1 MTPRP
6 LSRILPA
13 FLAMM
18 LSSTISPA
26 QYFSSGR
33 GIATGAY
40 TGVVSDLG
48 ALDWNPAGLTS
59 IRDWELSTANFF
71 QFHAGEQ
78 NLTFHHAAAG
88 KRFLSDHAAAVRVS
102 PGIRLDLIVPS
113 TFTVED
119 SNATIMTQF
128 DKEITYTEQFALG
141 YAFRAADYLSL
152 GFSAHFLEEKVTTT
166 EYSIDSSNV
175 ITSSPLVRRGNSWS
189 VDWGVMWD
197 PAPAWRLGAVAKNLF
212 RITESSVP
220 EEMNSFRLNLP
231 KTVRAGASFTGL
243 AGFNF
248 SADTDFENRL
258 RAGTD
263 WDITRF
269 LNAAA
274 GMYFNA
280 NSGFSAE
287 AAGAGVFYSVANVD
301 IMLSGIFFTDQTS
314 RRGSADLA
322 LFEGAGVDEIEYTR
336 FTGDR
341 ASLSLTLNLGR
352 TRDPIAKIEYVEMLT
367 DIYPSSSRV
376 YAFRPVGRARIR
388 NESDSPIEARVSFNI
403 ERYMDVP
410 TESRPQVIGP
420 GETAE
425 VPFFAVLNS
434 AVQGLRTMVVREGEV
449 SVSAVRTGESE
460 DTYAAHVLLRG
471 KNDWN
476 GDVTLLKYFV
486 TPDDPDILNFTRSV
500 LNDRAPELDTTD
512 ARMRNFE
519 RARVLFD
526 ALAGRL
532 LYVNDPRGSQDNVQY
547 PSETLSLKG
556 GDCDDMSVLYS
567 SMLASI
573 GIRTAFIDVVP
584 PERPDSAHIFMMFD
598 TGIPSEDAALVGDN
612 SKRYVIRNGRD
623 RINGEGNVNTLWIP
637 VETTLTR
644 RGFDRAWTDGADQY
658 YRDVEVELGL
668 MRGWVRVVDQG
679 LDF

>member
-1 MTPRP
+1 MTPTP
-6 LSRILPA
+6 LFRILSA

-18 LSSTISPA
+18 LSTTISPA

-33 GIATGAY
+33 GTALGAWSGIAT
-40 TGVVSDLG
+40 DLG

-59 IRDWELSTANFF
+59 VRDWELSTSNFF
-71 QFHAGEQ
+71 QFHSGEQ
-78 NLTFHHAAAG
+78 NLTFHHVAAG

-113 TFTVED
+113 TFIVED
-119 SNATIMTQF
+119 SNATITTQF
-128 DKEITYTEQFALG
+128 AREITYSEQFALG
-141 YAFRAADYLSL
+141 YAFRAAEDLSL
-152 GFSAHFLEEKVTTT
+152 GFSAHFIEEKITDT
-166 EYSIDSSNV
+166 EYSIDTNNI
-175 ITSSPLVRRGNSWS
+175 ITSSPLTHAGNSWS

-197 PAPAWRLGAVAKNLF
+197 PSPRWRIGAVAKNLF
-212 RITESSVP
+212 RITESSIP
-220 EEMNSFRLNLP
+220 DAYSSFRLKIP
-231 KTVRAGASFTGL
+231 KTLRAGVSYEGVPGVIFTADADLEKQLRAGAAWDVTRNLNLG
-243 AGFNF
+243 GGVY
-248 SADTDFENRL
+248 FEGR
-258 RAGTD
+258 G
-263 WDITRF
+263 
-269 LNAAA
+269 
-274 GMYFNA
+274 
-280 NSGFSAE
+280 GFSAE
-287 AAGAGVFYSVANVD
+287 AVGWGASYSVANVD
-301 IMLSGIFFTDQTS
+301 IGLSGIFFTDQTN

-322 LFEGAGVDEIEYTR
+322 LFAESAIEGIEYNP

-376 YAFRPVGRARIR
+376 YAFRPVGKARIK
-388 NESDSPIEARVSFNI
+388 NESDTPIEARVSFNI

-420 GETAE
+420 GESAE

-434 AVQGLRTMVVREGEV
+434 TIQGLRSMVVREGEV

-460 DTYAAHVLLRG
+460 DRYSAHVLLRG

-476 GDVTLLKYFV
+476 GDVTLLKFFV
-486 TPDDPDILNFTRSV
+486 TPDDPDILKFTRSV
-500 LNDRAPELDTTD
+500 LNDGVSGMDTTD
-512 ARMRNFE
+512 SRLRDFE
-519 RARVLFD
+519 RAGALFD

-532 LYVNDPRGSQDNVQY
+532 LYVNDPRGTQDNVQY

-584 PERPDSAHIFMMFD
+584 PDSPDSAHIFMMFD
-598 TGIPSEDAALVGDN
+598 TGIPVEEAALLSDN
-612 SKRYVIRNGRD
+612 SKRFVIRAGR
-623 RINGEGNVNTLWIP
+623 GEKNTLWIP

-644 RGFDRAWTDGADQY
+644 RGFDRAWEDGAEHY
-658 YRDVEVELGL
+658 YRVVEVEFGL
-668 MRGWVRVVDQG
+668 MRGWVRVVDQ
-679 LDF
+679 DIDY